1 MNPAAKESAVSNA
14 LNYVVEIPAPRE
26 TVWSCMLEDATY
38 RDWTRAFCEGSYFE
52 GEWRT
57 GADMRFLGPGGG
69 MRARIERADAPEYV
83 SIVHLGEI
91 RAGAPV
97 DGPEWVDAYERYR
110 FIELADGG
118 TRLEIELLN
127 VPAEYAP
134 MMNEMWPK
142 ALERLRQI
150 CVAA

>member
-1 MNPAAKESAVSNA
+1 MSNL
-14 LNYVVEIPAPRE
+14 LNYSIDIPAPRAR
-26 TVWSCMLEDATY
+26 VWSCMLDDATY
-38 RDWTRAFCEGSYFE
+38 RDWTTAFCEGSRFE

-57 GADMRFLGPGGG
+57 GADMRFLGPDGGG

-83 SIVHLGEI
+83 SIQHLGEL
-91 RAGAPV
+91 RQGASH
-97 DGPEWVDAYERYR
+97 DGPEWTDAYERYR
-110 FIELADGG
+110 FHELADGG
-118 TRLEIELLN
+118 TRLEVELTN

-150 CVAA
+150 CS